1 MVDTMKSVF
10 RVLGLFLAA
19 GVLSASLAAQTNGAI
34 RYDSSIQAKAS
45 QKLASKAEFRGVQ
58 ASVEDGIITLT
69 GNVDLYQQKLDAAK
83 KVRKLANV
91 QGVRNLIAVAGK
103 DVEDAQLTAQLDRK
117 LYYDRVGYDAAF
129 NFVTASVDNGVVT
142 LDGATRTDYNRDSAL
157 WLVNR
162 TPGVKDVVDNV
173 KVLPASPFDDQ
184 IRIATARAIYRYP
197 GLSRYAIDPAKP
209 IRIVVDGG
217 HVTLYGA
224 VLSEADK
231 NIAGIRAG
239 QVFGVFSVK
248 NDLEVASK
256 S

>member
-1 MVDTMKSVF
+1 MKSMF
-10 RVLGLFLAA
+10 RGLGLFLAVTLL
-19 GVLSASLAAQTNGAI
+19 GTSLVAQTNGAA
-34 RYDSSIQAKAS
+34 RFDSAILATATK
-45 QKLASKAEFRGVQ
+45 KLESKAQFRGVQ
-58 ASVEDGIITLT
+58 ATVEDGIITLT

-83 KVRKLANV
+83 KVKKIANA
-91 QGVRNLIAVAGK
+91 QGVRNLIAVAGQEVA
-103 DVEDAQLTAQLDRK
+103 DGQLENQLDRK
-117 LYYDRVGYDAAF
+117 LYYDRVGYDEAF

-142 LDGATRTDYNRDSAL
+142 LEGATRTDYNRDSAL

-173 KVLPASPFDDQ
+173 KVLPPSPFDDR

-197 GLSRYAIDPAKP
+197 GLNRYAIDPGKP

-224 VLSEADK
+224 VLSQADK

-239 QVFGVFSVK
+239 QVFGVFSVQ
-248 NDLEVASK
+248 NNLEVAKK